1 MEKMIYVTAEQMREV
16 DRRAI
21 HEIGIPGVA
30 LMENAGRRVFE
41 EATKMVDAAD
51 GTVIVLSGKGNN
63 GGDGF
68 VVARHLIN
76 NGYHVKVF
84 LVGKADE
91 VSGDAGVNL
100 TILQRMGMTVHE
112 LHDQNDLQ
120 AIAADLASA
129 ALVVDALLG
138 TGLKGQVEGMYAAL
152 VHALDGSRVLSV
164 DVPSGL
170 DADTGH
176 PLGVAVRAEKT
187 VTFQYPKRGFK
198 DPSARESLGELVVAD
213 IGIPHVCVEGV
224 T

>member
-1 MEKMIYVTAEQMREV
+1 MVYVTAEQMREI

-21 HEIGIPGVA
+21 FEIGIPGVA

-41 EATKMVDAAD
+41 EATRMVGASD
-51 GTVIVLSGKGNN
+51 GAVVVLSGKGNN

-68 VVARHLIN
+68 VIARHLIN
-76 NGYHVKVF
+76 NGYKVKIY
-84 LVGKADE
+84 LVGNAED

-100 TILQRMGMTVHE
+100 AALRRMGVAVHE
-112 LHDQNDLQ
+112 LHDQDDVQ
-120 AIAADLASA
+120 ALGPILENA

-138 TGLKGQVEGMYAAL
+138 TGLKGEVKGLYASL
-152 VHALDGSRVLSV
+152 VSAASGSRVLSV

-176 PLGVAVRAEKT
+176 PLGAALRAEKT

-198 DPSARESLGELVVAD
+198 NPSAREFLGELVVAD
-213 IGIPHVCVEGV
+213 IGIPRVCAEGIV
-224 T
+224 

>member
-1 MEKMIYVTAEQMREV
+1 MYVTAEQMREI

-21 HEIGIPGVA
+21 QEIGIPGVA

-41 EATKMVDAAD
+41 EATKMVDASD

-84 LVGKADE
+84 LVGKTED

-100 TILQRMGMTVHE
+100 AVFQRMGMTVHE
-112 LHDQNDLQ
+112 LHDQSDLQ
-120 AIAADLASA
+120 ALAADLSSA

-138 TGLKGQVEGMYAAL
+138 TGLKGQVKGMYATL
-152 VHALDGSRVLSV
+152 IRALDGSRVLSV

-187 VTFQYPKRGFK
+187 VTFQYQKCGFK
-198 DPSARESLGELVVAD
+198 TPSAQEFLGELVVAD
-213 IGIPHVCVEGV
+213 IGIPHVCAEGLV
-224 T
+224 

>member
-1 MEKMIYVTAEQMREV
+1 MIYVTADQMREI

-41 EATKMVDAAD
+41 EATKMVGASD
-51 GTVIVLSGKGNN
+51 GVVIVLSGKGNN

-76 NGYHVKVF
+76 NEYDVKVY
-84 LVGKADE
+84 LVGKAED
-91 VSGDAGVNL
+91 VSGDAGINL
-100 TILQRMGMTVHE
+100 EVLQQMGITVHE
-112 LHDQNDLQ
+112 LHDENDVQ
-120 AIAADLASA
+120 ALDPGLESA

-138 TGLKGQVEGMYAAL
+138 TGLKGQVKGMYAAL
-152 VHALDGSRVLSV
+152 VRALDGLRVLSV
-164 DVPSGL
+164 DIPSGL

-176 PLGVAVRAEKT
+176 PLGVAVHADKT

-198 DPSARESLGELVVAD
+198 TRSAQEFLGELVVAD
-213 IGIPHVCVEGV
+213 IGIPRICAAGIV
-224 T
+224 

>member
-1 MEKMIYVTAEQMREV
+1 MTYVTAEQMREI

-41 EATKMVDAAD
+41 EATKMVGASDD
-51 GTVIVLSGKGNN
+51 VVIVLSGKGNN

-68 VVARHLIN
+68 VVARHLVN
-76 NGYHVKVF
+76 NGYDVKAY
-84 LVGKADE
+84 LVGKAED

-100 TILQRMGMTVHE
+100 AVLQRMGIAIHE
-112 LHDQNDLQ
+112 LHDEKAVHALAPDLK
-120 AIAADLASA
+120 SA

-138 TGLKGQVEGMYAAL
+138 TGVKGDVKGLYAAL
-152 VHALDGSRVLSV
+152 VSALDGSRVLSV

-187 VTFQYPKRGFK
+187 VTFQYPKRGFAH
-198 DPSARESLGELVVAD
+198 PSAQEFLGELVIAD
-213 IGIPHVCVEGV
+213 IGIPHKCAEGIV
-224 T
+224 